1 MNLKDNIVKLL
12 LVTLIIIIS
21 SDLIVRVWFNKN
33 LDLLF
38 DSVIFNNVVT
48 PLFTIISVII
58 YSVALFLTISQTK
71 IILSQNIKP
80 FYEKEIEKFI
90 NKAENIKIESIL
102 FEEENV
108 NALNYITYISKTFI
122 KLIRNKEYIEDVT
135 QFKNGCDLDLE
146 YFTARS
152 YIKEVLF
159 LSDFTMGVS
168 PIHFFYQDLKEF
180 IIEIDDSKLIEED
193 KKLLKKQIKRTFV
206 AEYLALINLRTI
218 TLLPE
223 IPLIFGNTNSR
234 KIVYKRLTQTEFN
247 QYSEFF
253 NKNL

>member
-1 MNLKDNIVKLL
+1 MSLKDNIVKLL

-71 IILSQNIKP
+71 IILSQNIKL

-90 NKAENIKIESIL
+90 DKAENTKIESIL

-108 NALNYITYISKTFI
+108 NALNYITYISKTFM
-122 KLIRNKEYIEDVT
+122 KLIRNKEYIEDIN
-135 QFKNGCDLDLE
+135 QFKNECDLDIE
-146 YFTARS
+146 YFINRS

-168 PIHFFYQDLKEF
+168 PIHFFYQDLEEF
-180 IIEIDDSKLIEED
+180 IIEIDNSKLIEED
-193 KKLLKKQIKRTFV
+193 KKLFKKQIKRIFV
-206 AEYLALINLRTI
+206 AEYLALVNSRTI

-223 IPLIFGNTNSR
+223 IPLIFGNTNSP
-234 KIVYKRLTQTEFN
+234 KIVYKSLTQTEFN